1 MSAIEKIPVHFH
13 EMIADF
19 GVEFDEQ
26 DIPKLS
32 LYLDI
37 LLDTN
42 KSFNLTA
49 IKDFEHAWMRHIADS
64 LSLIPRLVTEEVE
77 HVVDIGSGG
86 GLPGIPLAI
95 TLPDVTFTL
104 VETTKKKALFL
115 SQTAEALGLDN
126 VTVLA
131 ERAENLSAPDG
142 GFRDIADAVIARAVG
157 PLNVLLELAIPFAK
171 VGGVLL
177 AIKGE
182 RAPSEIQ
189 DAEKAL
195 QLLQASVESTY
206 RTATGTIVMI
216 RKEAS
221 TPKKYPRMP
230 GEPKR
235 MPLGKKDK

>member
-1 MSAIEKIPVHFH
+1 MSAIEKIPLDFH

-26 DIPKLS
+26 DIPNLS

-37 LLDTN
+37 LLETN
-42 KSFNLTA
+42 NSFNLTA
-49 IKDFEHAWMRHIADS
+49 IKDIEHAWTRHIADS
-64 LSLIPRLVTEEVE
+64 LSLIPRLVTEKVE

-115 SQTAEALGLDN
+115 SQTAEALGLGN
-126 VTVLA
+126 VTVVA
-131 ERAENLSAPDG
+131 ERAENLSTPNG

-157 PLNVLLELAIPFAK
+157 PLNVLLELTIPFAK

-177 AIKGE
+177 AIKGK
-182 RAPSEIQ
+182 RAPSEIK

-195 QLLQASVESTY
+195 QLLQASVESTH

-216 RKEAS
+216 RKEAT
-221 TPKKYPRMP
+221 TPKKYPRMA

-235 MPLGKKDK
+235 MPLGKREK